1 MEGDDSPRPM
11 TLDPLASDPSRPRSF
26 GADGFDPRATRIPI
40 AHRDDVTTELWVGGS
55 YTAFGQPLASSD
67 LRGAWLVDCVG
78 ELTDVFRDAAAA
90 CFMCVFEDIDDV
102 PSSYERIDALAR
114 AIGRVMLGAAP
125 GDALEASPDPLPDSP
140 DRVYVL
146 CKQGLNR
153 SALVAGRI
161 LRELGATGPAAVAE
175 IRRGRPGALTNLT
188 FERLIHE

>member
-1 MEGDDSPRPM
+1 MEGDDGTRAM
-11 TLDPLASDPSRPRSF
+11 TLDPLASDASTPRSV
-26 GADGFDPRATRIPI
+26 GVRGFDPRATRIPI
-40 AHRDDVTTELWVGGS
+40 AHRDDVTTELWMGGS
-55 YTAFGQPLASSD
+55 YTAFGQPLAASD

-90 CFMCVFEDIDDV
+90 CFMRVFEDIDDV
-102 PSSYERIDALAR
+102 PSSYARIDALAR
-114 AIGRVMLGAAP
+114 AIGRVMVGAAP
-125 GDALEASPDPLPDSP
+125 GDALEAPPEPP

-175 IRRGRPGALTNLT
+175 IRRRRPGALTNLT
-188 FERLIHE
+188 FERLIRE